1 MLMEE
6 IIQREIIRLLNTNY
20 NKHDPHL
27 LIRMVEW
34 TNENLVSPFRIKQSK
49 DKWEI
54 VEKYE
59 YSTNKYNRKK

>member
-1 MLMEE
+1 MEE

-20 NKHDPHL
+20 NKHDLYL
-27 LIRMVEW
+27 LIQMVEW

-49 DKWEI
+49 DKWII